1 MEFDLSRVLDAL
13 PAMVWIAL
21 PDGQLELIN
30 RRWSEYTGLRLDEA
44 HGWGWQAAVNPDDLP
59 TLLERWRSI
68 LASDK
73 PGEMDARVRR
83 FDGQYRWLRMQCSP
97 MFDDAGRI
105 VKWCGTATDVDDF
118 RRAEETLRRRELDFQ
133 LIVDSIPIPV
143 AVTTPSGEVEGL
155 NQLTLDYFGKTFEE
169 LKGWKASDVVHP
181 DDLERTIA
189 DQLKAHQQ
197 VHPYNVESRHRR
209 ADGVYRWYNVLGLP
223 LRDQQGNI
231 LRWIH
236 LLIDIDERKR
246 AEAALQ
252 AAHDRLARASQVASL
267 VELSASIAHEV
278 NQPIAAALANAQ
290 AALRWL
296 RREPP
301 DLSEV
306 REALDS
312 VVKDG
317 TRAGNVIDRIRSLFK
332 NAPPS
337 LENLDIAEAL
347 SEIVALS
354 RGKALKNRVSLQ
366 VQLSEG
372 LATVR
377 GDRVQLQQV
386 MLNLITNAI
395 EAMSDVDDGNRDL
408 RITAGRD
415 DDDVFI
421 TVQDSGPGLTQ
432 AALERVF
439 EPFYTTKP
447 TGLGVGLS
455 ICHSIIKA
463 HSGAL
468 WATNADK
475 GGAVFSFTLPISTSA
490 NSGISVQDPVMAS
503 QAPQSLADIIS

>member
-30 RRWSEYTGLRLDEA
+30 RRWSEYTGLSPDEA
-44 HGWGWQAAVNPDDLP
+44 HGWPTVVNPDDLP
-59 TLLERWRSI
+59 ALLERWRSI
-68 LASDK
+68 LASGQ

-83 FDGQYRWLRMQCSP
+83 FDGQYRRVRVQCSP

-105 VKWCGTATDVDDF
+105 IKWCGTVTDVEDF
-118 RRAEETLRRRELDFQ
+118 RRAEETLRRRALDFQ

-155 NQLTLDYFGKTFEE
+155 NQLTLDYFGKTFDE
-169 LKGWKASDVVHP
+169 LKGWKASEVVHP

-189 DQLKAHQQ
+189 AHLEAHQQ
-197 VHPYNVESRHRR
+197 GNSYNIEIRHRR

-231 LRWIH
+231 LRWFH
-236 LLIDIDERKR
+236 LLIDIDDRRR

-252 AAHDRLARASQVASL
+252 AANDRLARASQVASL

-296 RREPP
+296 GRDPP
-301 DLSEV
+301 DLAEV
-306 REALDS
+306 REALDD

-337 LENLDIAEAL
+337 LENLDITEAL
-347 SEIVALS
+347 TEIVALS
-354 RGKALKNRVSLQ
+354 RGKALKNGVSLQ
-366 VQLSEG
+366 VQLSQG
-372 LATVR
+372 LPTVR

-395 EAMSDVDDGNRDL
+395 EAMSDVDDGHRNL

-415 DDDVFI
+415 DDNVFV

-432 AALERVF
+432 ATLERVF

-455 ICHSIIKA
+455 ICRSIIEA

-468 WATNADK
+468 WATNAEK
-475 GGAVFSFTLPISTSA
+475 GGAVFSFTVPISTSA
-490 NSGISVQDPVMAS
+490 KSRKGVQDRVIPS
-503 QAPQSLADIIS
+503 QAPQPLAAITS

>member
-30 RRWSEYTGLRLDEA
+30 RRCSEYTGLNLDEA
-44 HGWGWQAAVNPDDLP
+44 HGWEWRAAVNPDDLP

-68 LASDK
+68 LASGK

-83 FDGQYRWLRMQCSP
+83 FDGQYRWLRVQCSP
-97 MFDDAGRI
+97 MLDGDGRI

-118 RRAEETLRRRELDFQ
+118 RRAEKTLRRRELDFQ

-169 LKGWKASDVVHP
+169 LKGWKASEVVHP
-181 DDLERTIA
+181 DDLERTVA
-189 DQLKAHQQ
+189 AHLEAHQQ
-197 VHPYNVESRHRR
+197 GNSYNIEIRHRR

-223 LRDQQGNI
+223 LRDPQGNI
-231 LRWIH
+231 LRWFH
-236 LLIDIDERKR
+236 LLIDIDDRRR

-252 AAHDRLARASQVASL
+252 AANDRLARASQVASL

-296 RREPP
+296 GRDPP

-306 REALDS
+306 REALDD

-337 LENLDIAEAL
+337 LENLDITEAL
-347 SEIVALS
+347 TEIVALS
-354 RGKALKNRVSLQ
+354 RGKALKNGVSLQ

-372 LATVR
+372 LPTVR

-395 EAMSDVDDGNRDL
+395 EAVSDVDDGNRNV

-415 DDDVFI
+415 DDNVFV

-432 AALERVF
+432 ATLERVF

-447 TGLGVGLS
+447 SGLGVGLS
-455 ICHSIIKA
+455 ICRSIIEA

-468 WATNADK
+468 WATNAEK
-475 GGAVFSFTLPISTSA
+475 SGAVFSFTVPMSMSA
-490 NSGISVQDPVMAS
+490 KSRIGVQDPVVPTQEPKPS
-503 QAPQSLADIIS
+503 PI

>member
-1 MEFDLSRVLDAL
+1 VDRTAGRAARACQPKL
-13 PAMVWIAL
+13 
-21 PDGQLELIN
+21 
-30 RRWSEYTGLRLDEA
+30 SEYTGLCLDEA
-44 HGWGWQAAVNPDDLP
+44 HGSEWQAAVNPDDLP
-59 TLLERWRSI
+59 ALLERWRSI
-68 LASDK
+68 LASGQ
-73 PGEMDARVRR
+73 PGEMEARVRR
-83 FDGQYRWLRMQCSP
+83 SDGQYRRVRVQCSP

-105 VKWCGTATDVDDF
+105 IKWCGTVTDVEDF
-118 RRAEETLRRRELDFQ
+118 RRAGETLRRRELDFQ
-133 LIVDSIPIPV
+133 LIVDSIPLPV
-143 AVTTPSGEVEGL
+143 AVTTPSGDVEGL
-155 NQLTLDYFGKTFEE
+155 NQLTLDYFGKSYEE
-169 LKGWKASDVVHP
+169 LKGWKASEVVHP

-189 DQLKAHQQ
+189 AHLEAHQQ
-197 VHPYNVESRHRR
+197 GNSYNIEIRHRR

-231 LRWIH
+231 LRWLH
-236 LLIDIDERKR
+236 LLIDIEDRRR

-252 AAHDRLARASQVASL
+252 SANDRLARASQVASL

-296 RREPP
+296 GRDPP
-301 DLSEV
+301 DLVEV
-306 REALDS
+306 REALDD

-337 LENLDIAEAL
+337 LEDLDITEAL

-354 RGKALKNRVSLQ
+354 RGKALKNGVFLK
-366 VQLSEG
+366 VQLSDA
-372 LATVR
+372 LPTVR

-395 EAMSDVDDGNRDL
+395 EAMSDVDDGNRNL

-415 DDDVFI
+415 DDNVFVS
-421 TVQDSGPGLTQ
+421 VQDSGPGLKQ
-432 AALERVF
+432 ATLERVF

-455 ICHSIIKA
+455 ICRSIIEA

-468 WATNADK
+468 WATNAAN
-475 GGAVFSFTLPISTSA
+475 GGAVFSFTVPISASA
-490 NSGISVQDPVMAS
+490 KSRIGVQDAIMPS
-503 QAPQSLADIIS
+503 RAPQPLAVTS

>member
-1 MEFDLSRVLDAL
+1 MEFDLRRVLDAL

-21 PDGQLELIN
+21 PDGQLELVN
-30 RRWSEYTGLRLDEA
+30 RSWSEYTGLGLDEA
-44 HGWGWQAAVNPDDLP
+44 RGAEWQTAAHPDDLP
-59 TLLERWRSI
+59 ALLERWQSI
-68 LASDK
+68 LASGQ

-83 FDGQYRWLRMQCSP
+83 FDGQYRRVRVQCSP
-97 MFDDAGRI
+97 MPDNAGRI
-105 VKWCGTATDVDDF
+105 IKWCGTVTDVEDF

-133 LIVDSIPIPV
+133 LIVDSIPLPV

-155 NQLTLDYFGKTFEE
+155 NQLTLDYFGRTFEE

-189 DQLKAHQQ
+189 EQLAAHQGD
-197 VHPYNVESRHRR
+197 HAYNVESRHRR

-223 LRDQQGNI
+223 LRDPQGNI
-231 LRWIH
+231 LRWLH
-236 LLIDIDERKR
+236 LLIDIDDRR
-246 AEAALQ
+246 QAEAALQ
-252 AAHDRLARASQVASL
+252 AANDRLARASQVASL

-301 DLSEV
+301 DLAEV
-306 REALDS
+306 SEALDD

-317 TRAGNVIDRIRSLFK
+317 TRAGAVIDRIRSLFK

-337 LENLDIAEAL
+337 LENLDITEAL
-347 SEIVALS
+347 TEIVALS
-354 RGKALKNRVSLQ
+354 RGKALKNGVFLQ

-372 LATVR
+372 LPTVR

-395 EAMSDVDDGNRDL
+395 EAMSDVDNGNRNV

-415 DDDVFI
+415 DDNVFV

-432 AALERVF
+432 ATLERVF

-455 ICHSIIKA
+455 ICRSIIEA

-468 WATNADK
+468 WATNAEK
-475 GGAVFSFTLPISTSA
+475 GGAVFSFTLPISASA
-490 NSGISVQDPVMAS
+490 KSRIGVQDPVTPS
-503 QAPQSLADIIS
+503 QAPQPLGDMVS

>member
-44 HGWGWQAAVNPDDLP
+44 HGWEWQTAVNPDDLP

-68 LASDK
+68 LASGK

-83 FDGQYRWLRMQCSP
+83 FDGQYRWLRVQCSP

-105 VKWCGTATDVDDF
+105 IRWCGVVTDVEDF

-133 LIVDSIPIPV
+133 LIVDSIPVPV
-143 AVTTPSGEVEGL
+143 AVTMPSGAVEGL
-155 NQLTLDYFGKTFEE
+155 NQATLNYFGKTLET
-169 LKGWKASDVVHP
+169 LKDWEATDAVHP
-181 DDLERTIA
+181 EDLERTIA
-189 DQLKAHQQ
+189 AHNAN
-197 VHPYNVESRHRR
+197 YEAGRSYDIETRLRR
-209 ADGVYRWYNVLGLP
+209 ADDVYRWFNVLAMP
-223 LRDQQGNI
+223 LRDVDGQI
-231 LRWIH
+231 LRWFE

-252 AAHDRLARASQVASL
+252 DAHDRLARASQVASL

-354 RGKALKNRVSLQ
+354 RGKALKNGVSLQ

-372 LATVR
+372 LPTVR

-395 EAMSDVDDGNRDL
+395 ETMSDVEDGNRDL

-415 DDDVFI
+415 DDHVFI

-455 ICHSIIKA
+455 ICRSIIKA
-463 HSGAL
+463 HNGAL
-468 WATNADK
+468 RAANADK

-490 NSGISVQDPVMAS
+490 KSGMGVQDPVMPS
-503 QAPQSLADIIS
+503 LAPQPLAAIIS

>member
-1 MEFDLSRVLDAL
+1 MEFDLRRVLDAL

-21 PDGQLELIN
+21 PDGQLELVN
-30 RRWSEYTGLRLDEA
+30 RSWSEYTGLGLDEA
-44 HGWGWQAAVNPDDLP
+44 RGAEWQAAVNPDDLP
-59 TLLERWRSI
+59 ALLERWQSI
-68 LASDK
+68 LASGQ

-83 FDGQYRWLRMQCSP
+83 FDGHYRRVRVQCSP
-97 MFDDAGRI
+97 MLDNAGRI
-105 VKWCGTATDVDDF
+105 IKWCGTVTDVEDF

-133 LIVDSIPIPV
+133 LIVDSIPLPV

-155 NQLTLDYFGKTFEE
+155 NQLTLDYFGKSYEE
-169 LKGWKASDVVHP
+169 LKGWKASEVVHP

-189 DQLKAHQQ
+189 AHLEAHQQ
-197 VHPYNVESRHRR
+197 GNSYNIEIRHRR

-231 LRWIH
+231 LRWLH
-236 LLIDIDERKR
+236 LLIDIDDRRR

-252 AAHDRLARASQVASL
+252 AANDRLARASQVASL

-296 RREPP
+296 GRDPP
-301 DLSEV
+301 DLAEV
-306 REALDS
+306 REALDD
-312 VVKDG
+312 VVTDG
-317 TRAGNVIDRIRSLFK
+317 TRAGAVIDRIRSLFK

-337 LENLDIAEAL
+337 LENLNIAEAL

-354 RGKALKNRVSLQ
+354 RGKALKNGVSLQ
-366 VQLSEG
+366 VQLSGG
-372 LATVR
+372 LPAVR

-395 EAMSDVDDGNRDL
+395 EAMSDVDHGNRNL
-408 RITAGRD
+408 RIAAGRD
-415 DDDVFI
+415 DANVFV
-421 TVQDSGPGLTQ
+421 TVQDSGPGFTQ
-432 AALERVF
+432 ATLERVF

-455 ICHSIIKA
+455 ICRSIIEA
-463 HSGAL
+463 HKGGL
-468 WATNADK
+468 WATNAEK
-475 GGAVFSFTLPISTSA
+475 GGAVFSFTVPITSA
-490 NSGISVQDPVMAS
+490 KSRKGVQDAVMPS
-503 QAPQSLADIIS
+503 QAPQPLADTTS

>member
-30 RRWSEYTGLRLDEA
+30 RRWSEYTGLSLDEA
-44 HGWGWQAAVNPDDLP
+44 RGSEWQTAAHPDDLP
-59 TLLERWRSI
+59 ALFERWRSI
-68 LASDK
+68 LASGQS
-73 PGEMDARVRR
+73 GEMEARVRR
-83 FDGQYRWLRMQCSP
+83 FDGQYRRVRVQCSP
-97 MFDDAGRI
+97 MLDDAGRI
-105 VKWCGTATDVDDF
+105 IKWCGTVTDVEDF
-118 RRAEETLRRRELDFQ
+118 RRAEEALRRRELDFQ

-169 LKGWKASDVVHP
+169 LKGWKVSEVVHP
-181 DDLERTIA
+181 DDLERTVA
-189 DQLKAHQQ
+189 AHLEAHQQ
-197 VHPYNVESRHRR
+197 GNSYNIEIRHRR

-223 LRDQQGNI
+223 LRDPQGNI
-231 LRWIH
+231 LRWLH
-236 LLIDIDERKR
+236 LLIDIDDRRR

-252 AAHDRLARASQVASL
+252 AANDRLARASQVASL

-290 AALRWL
+290 AAFRWL
-296 RREPP
+296 GRDPP
-301 DLSEV
+301 DLAEV
-306 REALDS
+306 REALDD

-317 TRAGNVIDRIRSLFK
+317 TRAGAVIDRIRSLFK

-337 LENLDIAEAL
+337 LENLDITEAL

-354 RGKALKNRVSLQ
+354 RGKALKSGVSLQ

-372 LATVR
+372 LPTVR

-395 EAMSDVDDGNRDL
+395 EAMSDVDDGNRNL

-415 DDDVFI
+415 DDKVFVS
-421 TVQDSGPGLTQ
+421 VQDSGPGLTQ

-447 TGLGVGLS
+447 SGLGVGLS
-455 ICHSIIKA
+455 ICRSIIEA

-468 WATNADK
+468 WATNAEK
-475 GGAVFSFTLPISTSA
+475 GGAVFSFTVPMSMSTKSRIGVP
-490 NSGISVQDPVMAS
+490 NPVAPS
-503 QAPQSLADIIS
+503 QESKPFADIVS